1 MKIKEDAVY
10 EAPFSMIKMKECE
23 AYMLLS
29 LTDHSCSLQCLHV
42 YMY

>member
-23 AYMLLS
+23 AYAPLPS
-29 LTDHSCSLQCLHV
+29 RS
-42 YMY
+42 